1 MAKNEEVRF
10 EIVKHYGVI
19 KERKNGWKK
28 ELNKVSWNGAEP
40 KWDIREWNE
49 EHDKTSKGITLSDE
63 EAKNL
68 FGIFLTNSSSVFFS
82 ISYTSLN
89 EFLYISSII

>member
-28 ELNKVSWNGAEP
+28 ELN
-40 KWDIREWNE
+40 IREWNE

-68 FGIFLTNSSSVFFS
+68 FGIFNSVFG
-82 ISYTSLN
+82 
-89 EFLYISSII
+89 